1 MSLSKQEFTDAG
13 RAMLGRA
20 QNGEHL
26 TISKIVVGSGS
37 ATQPS
42 DLWPLTALIAQEMN
56 VIISAT
62 RDYGQGT
69 LLVEGSLRSDQAP
82 HAFDLK
88 EVGVM
93 AHIGAEADRLYSV
106 ANAFADPPDHIDPAA
121 PTIQVFKIKLII
133 DRIPSASLVV
143 NIGPSENV
151 LGQNQLTDAEGP
163 GVYKDAVGNVLRFKR
178 LIAGPRITLEED
190 ENEDSI
196 TIGVK
201 VVARD
206 LDLYVPLNYPGITD
220 PAVLFPTIQDALDS
234 VADLIIPA
242 DRTVTVHVYSGHFT
256 QATPINVT
264 HPNASQIKIVG
275 LDVVALAVTG
285 SVAVSGTLPN
295 VSVVLNVP
303 TLNGIAVNDVVY
315 LHDAPTPLLE
325 AVGVVTATRPTP
337 SPNITVKFTCLNVMP
352 ATANALATTKLLL
365 FPTQIISTCPQD
377 STTFNLATGL
387 GLLKNFG
394 IRAPTPGVANGL
406 TYRGNGDIENVAL
419 TGFQYG
425 LGSQN
430 GDIRLFAVVAAAN
443 CTIGITAGP
452 AGSFA
457 VQPPTLWKRM
467 SWSGCSVY
475 GIWLVAGAYTGGSGT
490 YTYVCCNETGI
501 RSDDQGFFGNSNAPA
516 TTGGIVV
523 AGNDQGLVAAILGV
537 IQTSLAATNGVANNV
552 TWDCVVQAGAQIS
565 IVHNVNAT
573 GKYNNGDGINTPPGH
588 GNRVLGPSGGYINI
602 QTP

>member
-1 MSLSKQEFTDAG
+1 MSLTKQEFTDAG
-13 RAMLGRA
+13 RSMLGRA

-42 DLWPLTALIAQEMN
+42 DLWPLTALIVQEMN
-56 VIISAT
+56 VVISAR

-88 EVGVM
+88 EVGIM

-106 ANAFADPPDHIDPAA
+106 ANCFADPPDHIDPAA
-121 PTIQVFKIKLII
+121 PTIQVFKVKLII
-133 DRIPSASLVV
+133 DRIPAANLVV
-143 NIGPSENV
+143 SIGPSENV
-151 LGQNQLTDAEGP
+151 LGENTLTDAEGP
-163 GVYKDAVGNVLRFKR
+163 GVYKEAVGNVLRFKR
-178 LIAGPRITLEED
+178 LIAGPRIELTED

-206 LDLYVPLNYPGITD
+206 LDLYVPLVYPGITD

-256 QATPINVT
+256 QAVPINVT

-295 VSVVLNVP
+295 VSVVLNLP
-303 TLNGIAVNDVVY
+303 TISGIAVNDVVY
-315 LHDAPTPLLE
+315 LHDSPNPLLE

-337 SPNITVKFTCLNVMP
+337 SPNITVKFTCLNTMP

-365 FPTQIISTCPQD
+365 FPTQIISTLP
-377 STTFNLATGL
+377 SGVLFNLATGL
-387 GLLKNFG
+387 GQLKNFG
-394 IRAPTPGVANGL
+394 LRSPTPGVANGVQF
-406 TYRGNGDIENVAL
+406 GGGGSVENVAM
-419 TGFQYG
+419 TGFSYG
-425 LGSQN
+425 LGAQN
-430 GDIRLFAVVAAAN
+430 GDVKLFPVVAASN
-443 CTIGITAGP
+443 CVIGITAGP
-452 AGSFA
+452 AGSFVVGA
-457 VQPPTLWKRM
+457 PTLWKRM
-467 SWSGCSVY
+467 SWCGCSTY
-475 GIWLVAGAYTGGSGT
+475 GIWLVAGSYIGGSGT
-490 YTYVCCNETGI
+490 ATYVCCNQTGI
-501 RSDDQGFFGNSNAPA
+501 RSDDQGFFGNSNFPG

-523 AGNDQGLVAAILGV
+523 GGNDQGLVAAILGV
-537 IQTSLAATNGVANNV
+537 IQTSLAATNTVANNV
-552 TWDCVVQAGAQIS
+552 TWDCVAAQGSQIH

-573 GKYNNGDGINTPPGH
+573 GKYNNGDGINH
-588 GNRVLGPSGGYINI
+588 GNQVLGPSGGYINVL
-602 QTP
+602 TP